1 MSIGE
6 GICKPAAGI
15 KHVIRQI
22 HCLLLGSNRRAEIQG
37 CRSGD
42 CLVRLREEHMSTKTP
57 VGMIVGIMTFFMIVL
72 TAASH
77 VALVFAGERF
87 YNGGA
92 GGTGVRELPLYVAK
106 DLGIFDKYGLD
117 VETIATNGGS
127 PLIQGLV
134 GGSIQSAS
142 VAAMAPI
149 RAIRSGANLA
159 IVAGFLNKNMYSF
172 VSRQQ
177 IQKPADLRG
186 KTIGIASFGA
196 ANEFSVLMVL
206 KALGIGPNEVN
217 LRVAGGS
224 LARLAGIERGTIDA
238 TVVPHSNN
246 VIATAKGMRI
256 FADLAKVVKEFPD
269 GTVVMKRNLDQRE
282 RAAAKRFLQAL
293 SEAVYRLRTEPQLQ
307 ERVVANVQKRM
318 RVNRKYAEEVYE
330 GYREVF
336 SYPPR
341 VGRDGL
347 GDVLEIISRQTG
359 NPQADL
365 KIDRYVDESIM
376 DELAAEGFFKKLE
389 ARNN

>member
-1 MSIGE
+1 M
-6 GICKPAAGI
+6 I
-15 KHVIRQI
+15 KKKRF
-22 HCLLLGSNRRAEIQG
+22 
-37 CRSGD
+37 
-42 CLVRLREEHMSTKTP
+42 
-57 VGMIVGIMTFFMIVL
+57 GMIVGILTFL
-72 TAASH
+72 TMALTPASR
-77 VALVFAGERF
+77 VFLVFAGERF

-117 VETIATNGGS
+117 VELIATNGGS
-127 PLIQGLV
+127 PLVQALV

-149 RAIRSGANLA
+149 RAMRSGANLA

-172 VSRQQ
+172 VTRQQ
-177 IQKPADLRG
+177 IQKPSDLRG

-206 KALGIGPNEVN
+206 KAFGIGPNEVN

-224 LARLAGIERGTIDA
+224 LARLAGIEHGAIDA

-246 VIATAKGMRI
+246 VVAVAKGMRI

-282 RAAAKRFLQAL
+282 RASARQFLKAL
-293 SEAVYRLRTEPQLQ
+293 SEAVYRLKTEPQLR
-307 ERVVANVQKRM
+307 EKIVANIQKRM
-318 RVNRKYAEEVYE
+318 RVNSKYAEEVYE
-330 GYREVF
+330 EYKDVF

-341 VGRDGL
+341 VGREGL
-347 GDVLEIISRQTG
+347 RDVLEIISRQTDQS
-359 NPQADL
+359 PAEL

-376 DELAAEGFFKKLE
+376 DDLAAEGFFKQLE